1 MKVVPLTNYEII
13 WRQSLRLIFTNP
25 LTMNDYYSQLFNTFK
40 QMFEMFGGEED
51 KKYLEAMI
59 KAFEEYVSDDLNPM
73 TLEECEL
80 RMFQNMDLLSGL
92 QVRGTFITQQDML
105 TMLNNIK
112 SWLNNKLWEYM
123 TMVRFT
129 TPMKID

>member
-1 MKVVPLTNYEII
+1 MKVVPLTGGEII
-13 WRQSLRLIFTNP
+13 WRQSLRLVFTNP

-51 KKYLEAMI
+51 KKYLDAMI
-59 KAFEEYVSDDLNPM
+59 KTFEEYVSDDLNPM

-92 QVRGTFITQQDML
+92 QVRGAFITQQDML
-105 TMLNNIK
+105 SMLNNIK

-123 TMVRFT
+123 TFVRFT
-129 TPMKID
+129 QSMKVD

>member
-1 MKVVPLTNYEII
+1 
-13 WRQSLRLIFTNP
+13 
-25 LTMNDYYSQLFNTFK
+25 MNDYYSQLFNTFK

-51 KKYLEAMI
+51 KKYLDAMI
-59 KAFEEYVSDDLNPM
+59 KTFEEYVSDDLNPM

-92 QVRGTFITQQDML
+92 QVRGAFITQQDMN